1 MDVEERL
8 ELTKLGHAVC
18 DQADERGVDREECDA
33 WIRLALARDIGP
45 RRARVA
51 VDAAGSAAAAM
62 AHGDGWW
69 RELFF
74 SRFPEVC
81 ARVREA
87 RAIDLDRVR
96 ETAAKHGARV
106 LAHPELPVSLRALD
120 DAPAALWLRGV
131 LPPPE
136 QPSVA
141 VVGSRAATA
150 YGRLQAARFAGELAE
165 LGVVIVSGGAR
176 GIDAEA
182 HRAALRANGITV
194 AVLGGGFGHL
204 YPPEHAGLF
213 DAIVEGGGAVATEFP
228 CGVVPRPENFPR
240 RNRLV
245 SALSLVVLVVEAAER
260 SGALLTARLAV
271 EDQAREVA
279 CIPGPVDSTRS
290 AGCHRA
296 IREGWAQLAHEPRDV
311 AELIVSQRSLAIA
324 NLSRAGGR
332 SSSVIERSERLPQR
346 VMCQASR
353 GATATSTS
361 TSPALATQPAMSE
374 EERTVHARLREKPWC
389 GEDLAE
395 ALDRPWAS
403 VAVLLTLLA
412 RKGLARLEG
421 DEWVAAAPP

>member
-1 MDVEERL
+1 M
-8 ELTKLGHAVC
+8 
-18 DQADERGVDREECDA
+18 
-33 WIRLALARDIGP
+33 
-45 RRARVA
+45 
-51 VDAAGSAAAAM
+51 
-62 AHGDGWW
+62 
-69 RELFF
+69 
-74 SRFPEVC
+74 
-81 ARVREA
+81 
-87 RAIDLDRVR
+87 
-96 ETAAKHGARV
+96 
-106 LAHPELPVSLRALD
+106 
-120 DAPAALWLRGV
+120 
-131 LPPPE
+131 
-136 QPSVA
+136 
-141 VVGSRAATA
+141 
-150 YGRLQAARFAGELAE
+150 
-165 LGVVIVSGGAR
+165 
-176 GIDAEA
+176 
-182 HRAALRANGITV
+182 
-194 AVLGGGFGHL
+194 
-204 YPPEHAGLF
+204 
-213 DAIVEGGGAVATEFP
+213 ATEFP

-324 NLSRAGGR
+324 NLARAGGG
-332 SSSVIERSERLPQR
+332 SSSVIERSEPLPQR

-353 GATATSTS
+353 GATSTS

-374 EERTVHARLREKPWC
+374 EERAVHARLREKPWC

-412 RKGLARLEG
+412 RKGLARLVG
-421 DEWVAAAPP
+421 DEWVAVAPP

>member
-18 DQADERGVDREECDA
+18 DQADEPGVDREECDA

-51 VDAAGSAAAAM
+51 VDAAGSAAAAI
-62 AHGDGWW
+62 AHGDAWW

-106 LAHPELPVSLRALD
+106 LAHPELPASLRTLD

-324 NLSRAGGR
+324 NLARAGGR
-332 SSSVIERSERLPQR
+332 SSSVIERSEPLPQR

-353 GATATSTS
+353 GATSTS

-374 EERTVHARLREKPWC
+374 EERAVHARLREKPWC

-412 RKGLARLEG
+412 RKGLARLVG

>member
-51 VDAAGSAAAAM
+51 VDAAGSAAAAI

-106 LAHPELPVSLRALD
+106 LAHPELPVSLRTLD

-228 CGVVPRPENFPR
+228 CGIVPRPENFPR

-324 NLSRAGGR
+324 NLSRAGDR
-332 SSSVIERSERLPQR
+332 SSSVIERSEQLPQR

-353 GATATSTS
+353 GATSTS